1 MHEHAGETAQI
12 EAPLAGHGDTAPAVT
27 VDALAFHRMITACGE
42 TRELAAENPVQRDRD
57 LVWDRLVARFRWA
70 PCSLPNWRR

>member
-27 VDALAFHRMITACGE
+27 VDALAFHTTITASGE
-42 TRELAAENPVQRDRD
+42 TRELAAENPVQRDLSGEHEAAVAWP
-57 LVWDRLVARFRWA
+57 LVCGR
-70 PCSLPNWRR
+70 